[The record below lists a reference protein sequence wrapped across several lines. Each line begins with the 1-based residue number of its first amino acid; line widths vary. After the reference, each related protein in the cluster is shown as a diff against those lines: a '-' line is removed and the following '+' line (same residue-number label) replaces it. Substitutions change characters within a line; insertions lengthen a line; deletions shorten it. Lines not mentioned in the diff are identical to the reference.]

1 MHHNMSVSSAHRV
14 VPRKQSFTVFE
25 FLEFEIQGTAQKNR
39 RPDKHETERALFPSG
54 LFQLQ
59 VILGRIVMHS
69 IRCGVAD
76 YCGRCSVVSVCVSV
90 CQLVTTTSCAET
102 HEPIERPLEVWSTR
116 RARETMRVLCVR
128 IRSSNPGVVTLVNTT
143 ALYRRSLDGA
153 LADV

>member
-59 VILGRIVMHS
+59 VILGRIVVHS
-69 IRCGVAD
+69 IRCE
-76 YCGRCSVVSVCVSV
+76 
-90 CQLVTTTSCAET
+90 LLW
-102 HEPIERPLEVWSTR
+102 PL
-116 RARETMRVLCVR
+116 
-128 IRSSNPGVVTLVNTT
+128 
-143 ALYRRSLDGA
+143 
-153 LADV
+153 